1 MEAVHVA
8 NYETNPSDEKIQ
20 DKNNGINRSQK
31 RKRRRTKHWIKECV
45 FDNAAEAREP
55 GCDSV

>member
-31 RKRRRTKHWIKECV
+31 RKRRTKHWIKECV
-45 FDNAAEAREP
+45 FDNAAEAGEP